1 MKSVDPIRD
10 LKKVEAMKIYLRGKK
25 HQRLYLICFRD

>member
-10 LKKVEAMKIYLRGKK
+10 LKKVEAMKTYLRGKD
-25 HQRLYLICFRD
+25 RRDYTLFVVA